1 MVFAFLENVLN
12 LGTFPHAPVPHSKIQ
27 AECFENLFPLTPE
40 MGGENYDLIYINLIR
55 KYEDDLEGNT
65 IILCMI
71 CNSSKCDG
79 FTVL

>member
-1 MVFAFLENVLN
+1 MKEKVFKFMVFPFLENVLN

-40 MGGENYDLIYINLIR
+40 MGGENYDLIYPNLIR

-65 IILCMI
+65 T
-71 CNSSKCDG
+71 KCDG